1 MKNNPLDETRSTLV
15 ISILFGVMF
24 FLPLFLYTTFP
35 AFGPNAELSAGA
47 AFTLD
52 NLVWL
57 TSYPII
63 AALLWLATANYKDE
77 LADIVLNIPDP
88 IEVRSYIILSIG
100 MIISAIGCTYLLFY
114 PLSLIAPDFV
124 QSWLLETPHLLYW
137 DDGGLY
143 LIGNIAGVIMAIVF
157 APILEEFLFRGYLLN
172 RWTLRLGAIPAIL
185 LSSLLFAILHPDV
198 LGAFI
203 FAVMM
208 ALLYMKTRSLVAP
221 IVLHAA
227 NNTFAVI
234 LEWVDRSMFSGFEP
248 VTITDFQDYLWL
260 GIICMM
266 IGFPWLWFYAKQHFF
281 PLKPLLIA
289 HEKGETNNY
298 LA

>member
-1 MKNNPLDETRSTLV
+1 MKNNPLDEIRSTLV
-15 ISILFGVMF
+15 ISILFGVML
-24 FLPLFLYTTFP
+24 FLPLFLYNTFP

-57 TSYPII
+57 TSYPMI

-88 IEVRSYIILSIG
+88 IEVRSYIILSVG

-114 PLSLIAPDFV
+114 PLSLAAPDFV
-124 QSWLLETPHLLYW
+124 YGWLLDTPKLMYW
-137 DDGGLY
+137 DDDGIY
-143 LIGNIAGVIMAIVF
+143 LLGNLAGVIMAIVF

-185 LSSLLFAILHPDV
+185 LSSFLFAILHPDV

-208 ALLYMKTRSLVAP
+208 SLLYMKTRSLIAP
-221 IVLHAA
+221 IVVHAA

-234 LEWVDRSMFSGFEP
+234 LEWMDRSMFSGFEP

-260 GIICMM
+260 GIICMVV
-266 IGFPWLWFYAKQHFF
+266 GFPWLWFYAKWHFF
-281 PLKPLLIA
+281 PLETLLVA
-289 HEKGETNNY
+289 HKKGETNDY